1 MKKKN
6 SLTHLGK
13 SPYSAPECLCC
24 SFSTQSSILAGSF
37 NVSSEGFYV
46 GVVEDDEWM

>member
-24 SFSTQSSILAGSF
+24 SFSTESSILAGSNF
-37 NVSSEGFYV
+37 NVTSENFFL
-46 GVVEDDEWM
+46 EDDDEWM